1 MSVGVITHLRN
12 ATIAETRALVGAAEE
27 AGADWIGVPDAF
39 WWRDTWV
46 LLAEA
51 ARASRRVELGPLV
64 TNPYTRH
71 PFQTAS
77 ALATVQELAG
87 ERVFLGIGA
96 GGSEVSGAA
105 GISRADAPA
114 RIEET
119 IGVVRRVAAGG
130 PLDPVTGRT
139 LEVRLDR
146 VPVLVAGRASRV
158 LEVAGRAADRVLLW
172 AVPGSELERSV
183 AKVEAGAGSGRTA
196 EGPGPERIWA
206 PLVAHDESTRD
217 HLHRIG
223 AYAVLNSSPSR
234 QAAWGLEPELV
245 ARIRAAL
252 VSGGAAAATPLVPE
266 AAFEDLILPTAHPED
281 VGRRAAAIGARSI
294 AIPAFDIATVGERV
308 AWAREV
314 TRVASRK
321 ARTGNPAPAATPG
334 AAA

>member
-12 ATIAETRALVGAAEE
+12 ATIAETRALVAAAEE

-39 WWRDTWV
+39 WWRDSWV

-51 ARASRRVELGPLV
+51 ARSSRRVELGPLV

-87 ERVFLGIGA
+87 GRVFLGIGA

-114 RIEET
+114 RIEEV
-119 IGVVRRVAAGG
+119 IEVVRRVAAGG

-139 LEVRLDR
+139 LEVRLDP
-146 VPVLVAGRASRV
+146 VPVLVAGRAGRV

-172 AVPGSELERSV
+172 AVPSSELERSV
-183 AKVEAGAGSGRTA
+183 AKVEAGAASGRTA
-196 EGPGPERIWA
+196 DGSGPERIWA
-206 PLVAHDESTRD
+206 PLVAHDQGTRD

-234 QAAWGLEPELV
+234 QAAWGLDPERV
-245 ARIRAAL
+245 AAIRAAL
-252 VSGGAAAATPLVPE
+252 VSGGAASATPLVPD
-266 AAFEDLILPTAHPED
+266 AAFEDLILPSADPAD
-281 VGRRAAAIGARSI
+281 VGQRAAAIGAESI

-308 AWAREV
+308 TWARDV
-314 TRVASRK
+314 IRVAV
-321 ARTGNPAPAATPG
+321 RTVEAASTLPG